1 MAEKLHWRPHG
12 PQSLKCVLSGS
23 LQISHGNPGGSDTK
37 ESACKCRRPGFNPW
51 AGKIPWRR
59 ARQPTPVLLPVHG
72 VTKSQTRLSDCH
84 LRDGGGGAAVGY
96 PGTFWGVASTLHLL
110 LGFKGCHAPHC
121 VTNPGRPAAVTGEL
135 DASLET
141 NWRQTH
147 RQTLEATRAS
157 PHPVKTAPAE
167 KLGSLHLEVA
177 LLAFPG

>member
-1 MAEKLHWRPHG
+1 METLVALT
-12 PQSLKCVLSGS
+12 LKNLPANARDPGS
-23 LQISHGNPGGSDTK
+23 IPGLGRSPGGGHGNPHQYS
-37 ESACKCRRPGFNPW
+37 CLQNPMDRGAWW
-51 AGKIPWRR
+51 A
-59 ARQPTPVLLPVHG
+59 TVHG

-121 VTNPGRPAAVTGEL
+121 VTNAGRPAAVTGEL

-167 KLGSLHLEVA
+167 KLGSLHMEVA

>member
-1 MAEKLHWRPHG
+1 METLVA
-12 PQSLKCVLSGS
+12 QTLKNLPANAGDPGS
-23 LQISHGNPGGSDTK
+23 IPGLGRSPRVRNGNPLQYSHLG
-37 ESACKCRRPGFNPW
+37 NPMDRGAWW
-51 AGKIPWRR
+51 A
-59 ARQPTPVLLPVHG
+59 TVHG

>member
-1 MAEKLHWRPHG
+1 MY
-12 PQSLKCVLSGS
+12 SLGLCKSHMETLVAQTLKNLPANAGDPGS
-23 LQISHGNPGGSDTK
+23 IPGLGRSPGGGHGNPLQYS
-37 ESACKCRRPGFNPW
+37 CLQNPMDRGAWW
-51 AGKIPWRR
+51 A
-59 ARQPTPVLLPVHG
+59 TVHG

>member
-1 MAEKLHWRPHG
+1 METLVA
-12 PQSLKCVLSGS
+12 QTLKNLPANAGDPGS
-23 LQISHGNPGGSDTK
+23 IPGLGRSPGGGHGNPLQYS
-37 ESACKCRRPGFNPW
+37 CLQNPMDRGAWW
-51 AGKIPWRR
+51 A
-59 ARQPTPVLLPVHG
+59 TVHG